1 MFTERKRKKIEA
13 TLGMGLPTDVA
24 EDVSH
29 ALASSGVY
37 YEDLFT
43 TNTIPSMIR

>member
-1 MFTERKRKKIEA
+1 MSTERKRKIEA

-24 EDVSH
+24 EDVSN
-29 ALASSGVY
+29 ALACSGVY